1 MLIYSNTVQ
10 NKAMK
15 KRIAINGFGRIGR
28 LTYRELLKYPQ
39 LELVA
44 VNDLTDIPT
53 LVHLLK
59 YDSAHN
65 KFEKEVK
72 IGSDCFTIE
81 GEEVKCFA
89 IKDPAQLPWKDLQI
103 DIVLECT
110 GLYLTAEAAGAHL
123 AAGPQKVILSAPP
136 KDSSIPTYVMGVNE
150 KEIDI
155 KKTAI
160 LSNASCTTN
169 CLAPLVKIIDE
180 AFGIEFANMNT
191 IHAYTQDQRL
201 QDAPHKDLRRARAA
215 AVNIIPTST
224 GAAKAVEQVY
234 PSIQGKL
241 FASSYRVPIITG
253 SLIELFCLV
262 QKTVNKEI
270 VNTHIR
276 TLAETTHRRI
286 IEYNTDPIVSSDIIS
301 NPHSSIF
308 DAELTEAKDNKLKI
322 VAWYDNE
329 GGYSNRLAD
338 MCKLVAESL

>member
-103 DIVLECT
+103 DNVPDYTL
-110 GLYLTAEAAGAHL
+110 
-123 AAGPQKVILSAPP
+123 PQKLPALTSPQVHKKLFSRHLP
-136 KDSSIPTYVMGVNE
+136 
-150 KEIDI
+150 
-155 KKTAI
+155 KTAPFQPMSWGSMKKRSTSRKQPYSPM
-160 LSNASCTTN
+160 L
-169 CLAPLVKIIDE
+169 LA
-180 AFGIEFANMNT
+180 
-191 IHAYTQDQRL
+191 R
-201 QDAPHKDLRRARAA
+201 
-215 AVNIIPTST
+215 
-224 GAAKAVEQVY
+224 
-234 PSIQGKL
+234 
-241 FASSYRVPIITG
+241 
-253 SLIELFCLV
+253 
-262 QKTVNKEI
+262 
-270 VNTHIR
+270 
-276 TLAETTHRRI
+276 
-286 IEYNTDPIVSSDIIS
+286 PIVWR
-301 NPHSSIF
+301 
-308 DAELTEAKDNKLKI
+308 LWLK
-322 VAWYDNE
+322 
-329 GGYSNRLAD
+329 
-338 MCKLVAESL
+338 